1 MKKTLLTLAFAT
13 LAAVAS
19 YAQGTITFANTT
31 LSRVSLQTAV
41 GSAVYANVP
50 ISAPIVY
57 GVFWGATADQLTLN
71 AGALGSASATS
82 AGIIGAGSPYQI
94 DGGAVGA
101 HVFMKIAGWTSAFGR
116 DFATAKVAGQYYGET
131 GVREVVLAATAGPG
145 TVIWSASDLTKFQPL
160 KLDIVP
166 EPSVIALGPER
177 PEAPEVRPP
186 ESPITGRNDWTGK
199 SEPNGAIREAA
210 TLKAESWNWSN
221 PGPSRSRMAGRWKTS
236 GATP

>member
-31 LSRVSLQTAV
+31 LSRVTQQAAA
-41 GSAVYANVP
+41 GSATYNQVP
-50 ISAPIVY
+50 LSAPIVY
-57 GVFWGATADQLTLN
+57 GVFWGTAADALQLN
-71 AGALGSASATS
+71 GGALGTASTTS

-101 HVFMKIAGWTSAFGR
+101 KVFMKIAGWTASFGR
-116 DFATAKVAGQYYGET
+116 DFAAAKSGGAYWGET
-131 GVREVVLAATAGPG
+131 AVREVTLAATAGPG

-166 EPSVIALGPER
+166 EPSVIALG
-177 PEAPEVRPP
+177 AL
-186 ESPITGRNDWTGK
+186 GL
-199 SEPNGAIREAA
+199 GALLLRRR
-210 TLKAESWNWSN
+210 KA
-221 PGPSRSRMAGRWKTS
+221 
-236 GATP
+236 

>member
-31 LSRVSLQTAV
+31 LSRVTQQTAP
-41 GSAVYANVP
+41 GSSVYANVAL
-50 ISAPIVY
+50 SAPVVY
-57 GVFWGATADQLTLN
+57 GVFWGATADALVLN
-71 AGALGSASATS
+71 GGALGTASATS

-101 HVFMKIAGWTSAFGR
+101 RVFMKIAGWTASFGR
-116 DFATAKVAGQYYGET
+116 DWQTAKTQGLVYGET

-166 EPSVIALGPER
+166 EPSVIALG
-177 PEAPEVRPP
+177 AL
-186 ESPITGRNDWTGK
+186 GL
-199 SEPNGAIREAA
+199 GALLLRRR
-210 TLKAESWNWSN
+210 KA
-221 PGPSRSRMAGRWKTS
+221 
-236 GATP
+236 